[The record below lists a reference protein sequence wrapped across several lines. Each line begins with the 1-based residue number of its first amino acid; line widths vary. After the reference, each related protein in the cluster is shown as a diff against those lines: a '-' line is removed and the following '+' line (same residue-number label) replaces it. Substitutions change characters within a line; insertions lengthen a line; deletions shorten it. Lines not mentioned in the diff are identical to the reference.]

1 MAQYMEDLKNSK
13 HNYMSKNPIENSF
26 PSIEVESRK
35 RGASSIVENHSED
48 YNHEMKYIT
57 DLAKTMST
65 IASSIEPL
73 VVVWKKKEFNIDLD
87 EVS

>member
-1 MAQYMEDLKNSK
+1 
-13 HNYMSKNPIENSF
+13 MSKNPIKSSL

-35 RGASSIVENHSED
+35 RGASSTIENHSED
-48 YNHEMKYIT
+48 YNHVMKCIT
-57 DLAKTMST
+57 SLEKTMST

-73 VVVWKKKEFNIDLD
+73 VVAWKKNEFNNALD